1 MKPAAFDYERPAS
14 LDEATELLA
23 EAGVFSKAVAGSQ
36 SLGPMLNLRLA
47 QPALLVDIT
56 SIAEL
61 RAVSEQRDYVDIG
74 ACVTHADIEDGRIPD
89 VARGLLGFV
98 AGRIAYRAVRNRG
111 TVGGSL
117 AHADPA
123 AEWVSVFPLLGAEVM
138 TQSRRGRRT
147 VAAENLMVSSFITVL
162 QPDELIRAIRVP
174 KMSARARWGF
184 CKINQK
190 AGEFAHAIGGIL
202 HDPDNGRF
210 RAVIGAIET
219 APIIAADAAMLFGG
233 PLDSNT
239 ANRLDERAVL
249 DLLDA
254 KGVQDEYNRRLLLV
268 ALRRAA
274 RQANG
279 HEKI

>member
-1 MKPAAFDYERPAS
+1 MKPAAFDYERPGS
-14 LDEATELLA
+14 LDEATQLLA
-23 EAGVFSKAVAGSQ
+23 EPGIFSKAVAGSQ

-47 QPALLVDIT
+47 QPELLVDIT
-56 SIAEL
+56 AIPEL

-98 AGRIAYRAVRNRG
+98 ARRIAYRAVRNRG
-111 TVGGSL
+111 TLGGSL

-123 AEWVSVFPLLGAEVM
+123 ADWISAFPLLGAEVIV
-138 TQSRRGRRT
+138 QSRRGMRT

-162 QPDELIRAIRVP
+162 QPEEIVRTIRVP
-174 KMSARARWGF
+174 KLSSRARWGF
-184 CKINQK
+184 FKFSQK

-202 HDPDNGRF
+202 HDPDTNRF

-219 APIIAADAAMLFGG
+219 APIIVADAKTLFGG
-233 PLDSNT
+233 PFSPDI
-239 ANRLDERAVL
+239 ANRLDQRAAL

-254 KGVQDEYNRRLLLV
+254 KGVKGEYNRQLVLV
-268 ALRRAA
+268 ALKRAA
-274 RQANG
+274 RQAG
-279 HEKI
+279 DL